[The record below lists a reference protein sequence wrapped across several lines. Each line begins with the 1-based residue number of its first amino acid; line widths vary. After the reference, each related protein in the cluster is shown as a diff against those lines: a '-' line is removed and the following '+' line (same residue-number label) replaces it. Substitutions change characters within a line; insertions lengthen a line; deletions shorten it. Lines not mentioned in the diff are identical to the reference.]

1 MRAEGRVQGR
11 PGEVVGDARSRETP
25 ESKGFLLE
33 SSVVRMDKARR
44 DRRWEYEGV
53 RERMARQ
60 GDDEIM
66 RYE

>member
-1 MRAEGRVQGR
+1 M
-11 PGEVVGDARSRETP
+11 GDARSRETP

-60 GDDEIM
+60 GDDEVM